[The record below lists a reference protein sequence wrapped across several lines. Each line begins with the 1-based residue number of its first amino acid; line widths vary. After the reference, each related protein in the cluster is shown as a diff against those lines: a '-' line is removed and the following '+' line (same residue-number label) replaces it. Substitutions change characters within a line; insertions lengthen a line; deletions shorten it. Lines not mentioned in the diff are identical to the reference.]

1 MGHGEYNLRIFG
13 GLVFEL
19 IYFTKR
25 LRTFLFSFM
34 GKGNQDQW
42 LQKL

>member
-19 IYFTKR
+19 IYFTKG
-25 LRTFLFSFM
+25 LSTCLFCFM

-42 LQKL
+42 LQIL